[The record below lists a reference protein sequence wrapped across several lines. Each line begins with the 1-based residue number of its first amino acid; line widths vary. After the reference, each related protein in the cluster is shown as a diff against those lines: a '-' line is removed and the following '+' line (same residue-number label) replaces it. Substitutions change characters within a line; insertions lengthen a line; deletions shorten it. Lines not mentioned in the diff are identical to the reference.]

1 MAPKVKKERAKP
13 TKKEKSEVE
22 SMSEPR
28 HNMAAY
34 LQPEGKISSEF
45 KGIME
50 YLHRAR
56 INYAITTQHTA
67 YQSQIKEFWNSA
79 VVETVDN
86 QEVVRGSVAEKPV
99 VITEN
104 TIRARL
110 QFGDQPEDST
120 SIDLQC
126 QRGLLMR
133 LRYSDNVL
141 ANQINKGFMPL
152 RYKFLLHILIH
163 CLSNKRSGY
172 DLSPIE
178 LTGLFTALILNK
190 PFNISRYIF
199 DNLKE
204 NARRPLPSATQR
216 TSTKF
221 WLYPRF
227 LQMMIDDQIPDVP
240 KVESDVLPVNPMNER
255 TLLIFKSMSKYK
267 ESDPIR
273 KLIGHLDVPTY
284 EAPQNNKWRRDASD
298 SDDEEPRLIALANTQ
313 LGAKHG
319 IKASSK
325 KSAGS
330 SSAAA
335 HVEVDVNVA
344 AEEVQGVFIE
354 SDGDDGPASGDDGE
368 TGGSAGGDDGPAS
381 QSGNVATD
389 KGKGKVDEPRRLVD
403 ESSSSSEDEGGSGN
417 DGSSSKDDNPP
428 PPGMRKVYDN
438 RGNLPAAPGLIRKRK
453 AKRQGI
459 RASKKPKESA
469 GDASIPVSVQHST
482 PPEHQL
488 PPVSD
493 QLTSSEME
501 LVSSPQTSS
510 GTRTVTVDQQP
521 PATPVSGTHVRPPL
535 VITGPTGASGP
546 AGQSGSS
553 GPEPSRPT
561 LAETLSVLSEA
572 EKIQL
577 LIEQVS
583 ELGTIV
589 GRHTRTIEEYR
600 VQRTQDVV
608 AHNTLVS
615 IVNAQNLKIKEQAL
629 EIERLKE
636 ANRARDREVEI
647 MKGHSTVLENEAK
660 ALRQKH
666 EELSDWYKS
675 RDDCLIEAFRP
686 VHANFKKIDYKVGTL
701 WNERCNALGIVPSE
715 RGDDKD
721 DDAANPDQPAASGSG
736 ATASGAAGGSGTSQD
751 APTAPSTATTGP
763 SEQTETLETSTGGS
777 GTSQDAPTVPST
789 ATTGPSEQ
797 TETLETSTGL
807 EHVSLE
813 LETFADL
820 PESSVVHQYHPV
832 TGELLEEGEHVTEMS
847 DERVLALKELDEVDM
862 NMIDAT
868 PLVSDETDFSTIDEI
883 FIGSDPERPVYVG
896 EDNAEFNALDDE
908 YVAAKTTEFANLS
921 SDSPTAQENREK
933 TVNKWRADFLA
944 RNPPPLASLDQ
955 VNYMSLEKNQAR
967 GRIISWMFIKELH
980 CMVVKRECGLQYFRS
995 LLSILSLPYYDVAV
1009 LAQLKVINRVE
1020 DKMVDLF
1027 AKKIRLERRRGW
1039 KDPLYKPQF
1048 PRYEQIGFTL
1058 DPDTNT
1064 ARYRLVYDPPKL
1076 MKKIHLLKMKTDFL
1090 GNFRCWVYDADTGE
1104 AVILFRDSQENF
1116 RMIDPM
1122 WITNMYRSDIIV
1134 LKDHEINYLVR
1145 DREQAMKFQK
1155 MALYC
1160 FNLLVNAGSA

>member
-1 MAPKVKKERAKP
+1 
-13 TKKEKSEVE
+13 
-22 SMSEPR
+22 
-28 HNMAAY
+28 
-34 LQPEGKISSEF
+34 
-45 KGIME
+45 
-50 YLHRAR
+50 
-56 INYAITTQHTA
+56 
-67 YQSQIKEFWNSA
+67 
-79 VVETVDN
+79 
-86 QEVVRGSVAEKPV
+86 
-99 VITEN
+99 
-104 TIRARL
+104 
-110 QFGDQPEDST
+110 
-120 SIDLQC
+120 
-126 QRGLLMR
+126 MR

-204 NARRPLPSATQR
+204 NDRRPLPSATQR

-227 LQMMIDDQIPDVP
+227 LQMMMIDDQIPDLP
-240 KVESDVLPVNPMNER
+240 KAEADVLPVNPMNER

-325 KSAGS
+325 RSAGS

-354 SDGDDGPASGDDGE
+354 SDVRSNVVGSTVGETGGTVVGE
-368 TGGSAGGDDGPAS
+368 TGGSAGGDGGPAS
-381 QSGNVATD
+381 QSGDVATD
-389 KGKGKVDEPRRLVD
+389 KGKGKVDEPRKLID
-403 ESSSSSEDEGGSGN
+403 ESSSSSDDEGGSG
-417 DGSSSKDDNPP
+417 DDESSSEDDNPP
-428 PPGMRKVYDN
+428 PPGMRKVYDK
-438 RGNLPAAPGLIRKRK
+438 RGNLRGLERIEKTVRTGESDKDEDYIPTAPGLIRKRK

-459 RASKKPKESA
+459 RASKKSKETA
-469 GDASIPVSVQHST
+469 GDAPIPVSIQHST
-482 PPEHQL
+482 PPENQL

-493 QLTSSEME
+493 QLTSSEMLE

-521 PATPVSGTHVRPPL
+521 PATSVSGTHTRPPL
-535 VITGPTGASGP
+535 VITGPTGAFSQ

-572 EKIQL
+572 EKIQF

-608 AHNTLVS
+608 AHNMLVS

-666 EELSDWYKS
+666 EELSERYKN
-675 RDDCLIEAFRP
+675 RDDRLIEGFKP
-686 VHANFKKIDYKVGTL
+686 VQANFKKMEHKVGTL
-701 WNERCNALGIVPSE
+701 WNERCKALGIVPSK

-763 SEQTETLETSTGGS
+763 SEQTK
-777 GTSQDAPTVPST
+777 
-789 ATTGPSEQ
+789 
-797 TETLETSTGL
+797 TLETSTGL

-813 LETFADL
+813 PEAFADL

-847 DERVLALKELDEVDM
+847 DERVLALKELDEVDV

-868 PLVSDETDFSTIDEI
+868 PLVPDETDFSTIDEI

-896 EDNAEFNALDDE
+896 QDNAEFNALDDE
-908 YVAAKTTEFANLS
+908 FVAAKTAEFANLS

-933 TVNKWRADFLA
+933 TVNEWRADFLA
-944 RNPPPLASLDQ
+944 RNPPPLPPLDQ
-955 VNYMSLEKNQAR
+955 VNYMNLEKNSAR

-980 CMVVKRECGLQYFRS
+980 CMVVKRECGLQYFRT

-1020 DKMVDLF
+1020 EKMVDLF

-1048 PRYEQIGFTL
+1048 PRYEQIRFTL

-1076 MKKIHLLKMKTDFL
+1076 MKKILLLKMKTDFL

-1116 RMIDPM
+1116 RIIDPM
-1122 WITNMYRSDIIV
+1122 WITNMSRSDIIV

-1160 FNLLVNAGSA
+1160 FNLLLNAGSAWSSHHLTVERTLET

>member
-1 MAPKVKKERAKP
+1 MAPKGKKERAKP

-34 LQPEGKISSEF
+34 LQPEDKVSPEY

-79 VVETVDN
+79 VVETVNN
-86 QEVVRGSVAEKPV
+86 QEVIRGFVTEKPV

-110 QFGDQPEDST
+110 QLGDQPEDST

-133 LRYSDNVL
+133 LGYSENVL

-163 CLSNKRSGY
+163 CLSNKWSGY

-204 NARRPLPSATQR
+204 NARRPLSSANQR
-216 TSTKF
+216 SSTKF
-221 WLYPRF
+221 WLY
-227 LQMMIDDQIPDVP
+227 QIPDLP
-240 KVESDVLPVNPMNER
+240 KVEADVLPVNPMNER

-267 ESDPIR
+267 ESDPVR

-313 LGAKHG
+313 LEAKHG

-330 SSAAA
+330 SSAATHA
-335 HVEVDVNVA
+335 EIDVNVV
-344 AEEVQGVFIE
+344 AEEVQGVFV
-354 SDGDDGPASGDDGE
+354 DPDVR
-368 TGGSAGGDDGPAS
+368 GSAGGDGGPAS
-381 QSGNVATD
+381 RSGDDTTD
-389 KGKGKVDEPRRLVD
+389 KGKGKVDEPRKLVD
-403 ESSSSSEDEGGSGN
+403 ESSSSSDDEGGSG
-417 DGSSSKDDNPP
+417 DDDSSSEDDNPP
-428 PPGMRKVYDN
+428 PPGMRKAYDQ
-438 RGNLPAAPGLIRKRK
+438 RGNFRGFERIEKPVSTAESDKDDDYIPAAPGFVRKKRK
-453 AKRQGI
+453 ARKQGT
-459 RASKKPKESA
+459 RTSNKSKDGSGSMGETA
-469 GDASIPVSVQHST
+469 GDAPIPVSIQHST

-493 QLTSSEME
+493 QLTTSEMLE

-521 PATPVSGTHVRPPL
+521 PATPVSGTHTRPPL
-535 VITGPTGASGP
+535 VITGPTGTSGP
-546 AGQSGSS
+546 SGQSGFS

-561 LAETLSVLSEA
+561 LAETLSGLSEA
-572 EKIQL
+572 EKIHF
-577 LIEQVS
+577 LIEQIS
-583 ELGTIV
+583 ELGNLVI
-589 GRHTRTIEEYR
+589 RHTRKIEEYR
-600 VQRTQDVV
+600 VQRTQDVE
-608 AHNTLVS
+608 AHNKLVS
-615 IVNAQNLKIKEQAL
+615 IVSAQNLKIKEQAL

-647 MKGHSTVLENEAK
+647 MKGHSTVLEHEAK
-660 ALRQKH
+660 VLKQKH
-666 EELSDWYKS
+666 EELSDRYKN
-675 RDDCLIEAFRP
+675 RDDRLIEAFKP

-701 WNERCNALGIVPSE
+701 WYERCNALGIVPSKH
-715 RGDDKD
+715 GDDKD
-721 DDAANPDQPAASGSG
+721 DDATNPDQLAASGSG

-751 APTAPSTATTGP
+751 APTAPPTATTGP
-763 SEQTETLETSTGGS
+763 SEQTKTLEASAGF
-777 GTSQDAPTVPST
+777 
-789 ATTGPSEQ
+789 
-797 TETLETSTGL
+797 

-813 LETFADL
+813 PEAFTDL
-820 PESSVVHQYHPV
+820 PESSIVQQYHPV

-847 DERVLALKELDEVDM
+847 DERVLALKELDEVDLKS
-862 NMIDAT
+862 IDAT
-868 PLVSDETDFSTIDEI
+868 PLVPDETDFSTIEEI

-896 EDNAEFNALDDE
+896 QDNAEFNALDDE
-908 YVAAKTTEFANLS
+908 FVAAKTAEFANPS

-933 TVNKWRADFLA
+933 TVNEWRADFLA
-944 RNPPPLASLDQ
+944 RNPPPLPPLDQ
-955 VNYMSLEKNQAR
+955 VNYMNLEKNPAR

-1009 LAQLKVINRVE
+1009 LAQLRVINRVE
-1020 DKMVDLF
+1020 DKMVNLF

-1048 PRYEQIGFTL
+1048 PRYEQIRFTL

-1076 MKKIHLLKMKTDFL
+1076 MKKIPLLKMRTDFL

-1104 AVILFRDSQENF
+1104 AVILFQDSQENF

-1122 WITNMYRSDIIV
+1122 WITNMSRSDIIV

-1145 DREQAMKFQK
+1145 DRE
-1155 MALYC
+1155 
-1160 FNLLVNAGSA
+1160 

>member
-13 TKKEKSEVE
+13 TKREKSEVE

-34 LQPEGKISSEF
+34 LQPEGKVSPEF
-45 KGIME
+45 DGIME

-86 QEVVRGSVAEKPV
+86 QEVIRGFVTEKPV

-110 QFGDQPEDST
+110 QLGDQPEDST

-133 LRYSDNVL
+133 LCYSDNVL
-141 ANQINKGFMPL
+141 ANQINKGSMPL

-204 NARRPLPSATQR
+204 NARRPLPSANQR

-227 LQMMIDDQIPDVP
+227 LQMMIDDQIPDLP
-240 KVESDVLPVNPMNER
+240 KVEADVLPVNPMNER

-267 ESDPIR
+267 ESDPVR

-319 IKASSK
+319 IKVSSR
-325 KSAGS
+325 KSPGS
-330 SSAAA
+330 SIAAT

-354 SDGDDGPASGDDGE
+354 SDVRSDIGGTVVGD
-368 TGGSAGGDDGPAS
+368 TGGSAGGYGGPAS
-381 QSGNVATD
+381 RSGDDTTD
-389 KGKGKVDEPRRLVD
+389 KGKGKVDEPRKLVN
-403 ESSSSSEDEGGSGN
+403 ESSSSSDDEGGSG
-417 DGSSSKDDNPP
+417 DGDSSSEDDNHP
-428 PPGMRKVYDN
+428 PPGMRKAYDQ
-438 RGNLPAAPGLIRKRK
+438 RGNFRGFERIEKPVRTAESDKDEDYIPAAPRLIRKRK
-453 AKRQGI
+453 ARRQGI
-459 RASKKPKESA
+459 RASKKSKDGSGSIGETA
-469 GDASIPVSVQHST
+469 GDAPIPVSIQHST

-493 QLTSSEME
+493 QLTTSEMLE
-501 LVSSPQTSS
+501 LVFSPQTSS
-510 GTRTVTVDQQP
+510 GTRTATVDQQP
-521 PATPVSGTHVRPPL
+521 PATLVSGTHVRPPL
-535 VITGPTGASGP
+535 VITGPTGTSGP

-561 LAETLSVLSEA
+561 LAETLSSLSEA
-572 EKIQL
+572 EKIHF
-577 LIEQVS
+577 LIEQIS
-583 ELGTIV
+583 ELGNLV
-589 GRHTRTIEEYR
+589 VRNTRKIEEYR

-608 AHNTLVS
+608 AHNKLVS
-615 IVNAQNLKIKEQAL
+615 IVDVQNLKIKEQAL

-647 MKGHSTVLENEAK
+647 MKGHSTVLEREAK
-660 ALRQKH
+660 VLKQKH
-666 EELSDWYKS
+666 EELSERYKN
-675 RDDCLIEAFRP
+675 RDDRLIEAFKP
-686 VHANFKKIDYKVGTL
+686 VHANFKKINHKVGTL
-701 WNERCNALGIVPSE
+701 WNERCNALGIVPSK

-721 DDAANPDQPAASGSG
+721 DDEANPDQPAASGSG

-751 APTAPSTATTGP
+751 APTALPTATTGP
-763 SEQTETLETSTGGS
+763 SEQTESLEASAGF
-777 GTSQDAPTVPST
+777 
-789 ATTGPSEQ
+789 
-797 TETLETSTGL
+797 

-813 LETFADL
+813 PEAFADL
-820 PESSVVHQYHPV
+820 PESSTVQQYHPV

-847 DERVLALKELDEVDM
+847 DERVLALKELDEVDLK
-862 NMIDAT
+862 MIDAT
-868 PLVSDETDFSTIDEI
+868 PLVPDETDFSMIDEI

-896 EDNAEFNALDDE
+896 QDNAEFNALDDE
-908 YVAAKTTEFANLS
+908 FVAAKTAEFANLS
-921 SDSPTAQENREK
+921 SDSPTAQETREK
-933 TVNKWRADFLA
+933 TVNEWRA
-944 RNPPPLASLDQ
+944 P
-955 VNYMSLEKNQAR
+955 
-967 GRIISWMFIKELH
+967 
-980 CMVVKRECGLQYFRS
+980 
-995 LLSILSLPYYDVAV
+995 
-1009 LAQLKVINRVE
+1009 
-1020 DKMVDLF
+1020 
-1027 AKKIRLERRRGW
+1027 
-1039 KDPLYKPQF
+1039 
-1048 PRYEQIGFTL
+1048 
-1058 DPDTNT
+1058 
-1064 ARYRLVYDPPKL
+1064 
-1076 MKKIHLLKMKTDFL
+1076 
-1090 GNFRCWVYDADTGE
+1090 
-1104 AVILFRDSQENF
+1104 
-1116 RMIDPM
+1116 
-1122 WITNMYRSDIIV
+1122 
-1134 LKDHEINYLVR
+1134 
-1145 DREQAMKFQK
+1145 
-1155 MALYC
+1155 
-1160 FNLLVNAGSA
+1160 

>member
-1 MAPKVKKERAKP
+1 MAPKGRKERAKP

-34 LQPEGKISSEF
+34 LQPEGKISPEF
-45 KGIME
+45 TGIME

-67 YQSQIKEFWNSA
+67 YQSHIKEFWNSA
-79 VVETVDN
+79 VVETVEN
-86 QEVVRGSVAEKPV
+86 KEVISGSVAEKPV

-110 QFGDQPEDST
+110 QLGDQPEDST

-141 ANQINKGFMPL
+141 ANQINKKFMPL

-172 DLSPIE
+172 DLSPID

-227 LQMMIDDQIPDVP
+227 LQMMIDDQIPDLP
-240 KVESDVLPVNPMNER
+240 KAEADVLPVNPMNER
-255 TLLIFKSMSKYK
+255 TLLIFKSMSAYK

-273 KLIGHLDVPTY
+273 KLIGHLDVPNY
-284 EAPQNNKWRRDASD
+284 EAPQNNKWRRAASD

-319 IKASSK
+319 IKASSR

-344 AEEVQGVFIE
+344 AEEVQGVFVDPDA
-354 SDGDDGPASGDDGE
+354 SVSAGGDGGTVVVE
-368 TGGSAGGDDGPAS
+368 TGGSAGGDGGPAT
-381 QSGNVATD
+381 QSGDVATD
-389 KGKGKVDEPRRLVD
+389 KGKGKVDEPRKLVD
-403 ESSSSSEDEGGSGN
+403 DSSSSSEDEGGSGD
-417 DGSSSKDDNPP
+417 DGSSSEDDNPP
-428 PPGMRKVYDN
+428 PPGMRKVHDN
-438 RGNLPAAPGLIRKRK
+438 RGNLRFERIEKTVRTGESDKDKDYIPAAPGFIRKRK
-453 AKRQGI
+453 AKRQGTS
-459 RASKKPKESA
+459 ASKKTA
-469 GDASIPVSVQHST
+469 GDSSIPVSIQLST
-482 PPEHQL
+482 APEQQL

-493 QLTSSEME
+493 QLTASETLDLM
-501 LVSSPQTSS
+501 SSPQRSS
-510 GTRTVTVDQQP
+510 GTRTVSVDQQP
-521 PATPVSGTHVRPPL
+521 PATPASGTHVRPPL
-535 VITGPTGASGP
+535 VITGPTGASGQ

-561 LAETLSVLSEA
+561 LVETLSVLSEA
-572 EKIQL
+572 KKIQF

-583 ELGTIV
+583 ELGSIV

-608 AHNTLVS
+608 ARNTLCS
-615 IVNAQNLKIKEQAL
+615 IVNAQNLKIKEQAI

-647 MKGHSTVLENEAK
+647 MKRHSTVLENEAK

-666 EELSDWYKS
+666 EELSERYKN
-675 RDDCLIEAFRP
+675 RDDRLIEGFKP
-686 VHANFKKIDYKVGTL
+686 VQANFKKLEYKVGTL
-701 WNERCNALGIVPSE
+701 WNERCNALGIVPSKH
-715 RGDDKD
+715 GDDKD
-721 DDAANPDQPAASGSG
+721 DDAANPDQPTASGSG

-763 SEQTETLETSTGGS
+763 SEQTETLETSAGH
-777 GTSQDAPTVPST
+777 
-789 ATTGPSEQ
+789 
-797 TETLETSTGL
+797 

-813 LETFADL
+813 PETFADL
-820 PESSVVHQYHPV
+820 PESSGVLQYHPV

-847 DERVLALKELDEVDM
+847 DEQV
-862 NMIDAT
+862 
-868 PLVSDETDFSTIDEI
+868 
-883 FIGSDPERPVYVG
+883 
-896 EDNAEFNALDDE
+896 NALDDE
-908 YVAAKTTEFANLS
+908 YVAEKTAEFANLS
-921 SDSPTAQENREK
+921 SDSPTAQENHEK
-933 TVNKWRADFLA
+933 TVNEWRADFLA
-944 RNPPPLASLDQ
+944 RNPPPLAPLDQ
-955 VNYMSLEKNQAR
+955 VNYMSLEKNKAR
-967 GRIISWMFIKELH
+967 GRIISWMFVKELH

-1009 LAQLKVINRVE
+1009 LAQLDVINRVE

-1048 PRYEQIGFTL
+1048 PRYEQIRFTL
-1058 DPDTNT
+1058 DPETNT
-1064 ARYRLVYDPPKL
+1064 SPYRLVYDPPKV
-1076 MKKIHLLKMKTDFL
+1076 MKKIPLLKMKTDFL
-1090 GNFRCWVYDADTGE
+1090 RNFRCWVYDADTGE

-1116 RMIDPM
+1116 RIIDPM
-1122 WITNMYRSDIIV
+1122 WITNMSRSDIIV

-1160 FNLLVNAGSA
+1160 FNLLVNAGSAWSSHHLTVERTSET

>member
-1 MAPKVKKERAKP
+1 
-13 TKKEKSEVE
+13 
-22 SMSEPR
+22 
-28 HNMAAY
+28 
-34 LQPEGKISSEF
+34 
-45 KGIME
+45 
-50 YLHRAR
+50 
-56 INYAITTQHTA
+56 
-67 YQSQIKEFWNSA
+67 
-79 VVETVDN
+79 
-86 QEVVRGSVAEKPV
+86 
-99 VITEN
+99 
-104 TIRARL
+104 
-110 QFGDQPEDST
+110 
-120 SIDLQC
+120 
-126 QRGLLMR
+126 MR

-141 ANQINKGFMPL
+141 ANQINKKFMPL

-172 DLSPIE
+172 DLSPIY

-227 LQMMIDDQIPDVP
+227 LQMMIDDQIPDLP
-240 KVESDVLPVNPMNER
+240 KAEADVLPVNPMNER
-255 TLLIFKSMSKYK
+255 TLLIFKSMSNYK

-284 EAPQNNKWRRDASD
+284 VAPQNNKWRRDASD
-298 SDDEEPRLIALANTQ
+298 SGDEEPRLIALANTQ

-325 KSAGS
+325 RSAGS

-344 AEEVQGVFIE
+344 AEEVQGVFVDPDAHV
-354 SDGDDGPASGDDGE
+354 SAGGDGGTVVGE
-368 TGGSAGGDDGPAS
+368 TGGSAGGDGGPAT
-381 QSGNVATD
+381 QSGDVATD
-389 KGKGKVDEPRRLVD
+389 KGKGKVDEPRKLVD
-403 ESSSSSEDEGGSGN
+403 DSSSSSEDEGGSGD
-417 DGSSSKDDNPP
+417 DGSSSEDDNPP

-438 RGNLPAAPGLIRKRK
+438 RGNLRFERIEKTVRTGESDKDEDYIPAAPGFIRKRK
-453 AKRQGI
+453 AKRQGT
-459 RASKKPKESA
+459 RASKKTA
-469 GDASIPVSVQHST
+469 GHSSIPVSIQLST
-482 PPEHQL
+482 APEQQL

-493 QLTSSEME
+493 QLTASETLDLM
-501 LVSSPQTSS
+501 SSPQRSF
-510 GTRTVTVDQQP
+510 GTRTVSVDQQP
-521 PATPVSGTHVRPPL
+521 PATPASGTHVRPPL
-535 VITGPTGASGP
+535 VITGPTGASGQ

-561 LAETLSVLSEA
+561 LVETLSVLSEA
-572 EKIQL
+572 EKIQF

-583 ELGTIV
+583 ELGSIV

-600 VQRTQDVV
+600 VQRSQDVV
-608 AHNTLVS
+608 AHNTLCS
-615 IVNAQNLKIKEQAL
+615 IVNAQNLKIKEQAQ

-666 EELSDWYKS
+666 KELADRYNS
-675 RDDCLIEAFRP
+675 RDDRLVEAFRP
-686 VHANFKKIDYKVGTL
+686 VHANFKKINYKVGTL
-701 WNERCNALGIVPSE
+701 WNERCNALGIVPSRRE
-715 RGDDKD
+715 DDKD
-721 DDAANPDQPAASGSG
+721 DDAANPDQPTASGSG
-736 ATASGAAGGSGTSQD
+736 ATASGAAGGSSTSHD
-751 APTAPSTATTGP
+751 APSAPSTATTGP
-763 SEQTETLETSTGGS
+763 SEQTETLETSTGH
-777 GTSQDAPTVPST
+777 
-789 ATTGPSEQ
+789 
-797 TETLETSTGL
+797 

-813 LETFADL
+813 PETFADL
-820 PESSVVHQYHPV
+820 SESSGVLQYHPV

-847 DERVLALKELDEVDM
+847 DEQVLALTELDEVDVS
-862 NMIDAT
+862 MIDAT
-868 PLVSDETDFSTIDEI
+868 PLVQDQTDFSTIDEI

-896 EDNAEFNALDDE
+896 QDNAKVNALDDE
-908 YVAAKTTEFANLS
+908 YVAEKTAEFANLS

-933 TVNKWRADFLA
+933 TVNEWRADFLA
-944 RNPPPLASLDQ
+944 RNPPSLAPLDQ

-967 GRIISWMFIKELH
+967 GRIISWMFVKELH
-980 CMVVKRECGLQYFRS
+980 CMVVKRESGLQYFRT
-995 LLSILSLPYYDVAV
+995 LLSIMSLPYYDVAV
-1009 LAQLKVINRVE
+1009 LAQLDVINRVE

-1048 PRYEQIGFTL
+1048 PRYEQIRFTL
-1058 DPDTNT
+1058 DPATNT
-1064 ARYRLVYDPPKL
+1064 ARYRLVYDPPKV
-1076 MKKIHLLKMKTDFL
+1076 MKKIPLLKMKTDFL

-1116 RMIDPM
+1116 RIIDPM
-1122 WITNMYRSDIIV
+1122 WITNMSRSDIIV

-1160 FNLLVNAGSA
+1160 FNLLVNAGSAWSSHHLTVERTSET

>member
-1 MAPKVKKERAKP
+1 MAKMERKKPDYIKMQPFGQVPAFQDDDITLFEMAPKVKKERAKP
-13 TKKEKSEVE
+13 TKKEKSKVE

-34 LQPEGKISSEF
+34 LQPEGKISPEF
-45 KGIME
+45 TGIME

-67 YQSQIKEFWNSA
+67 YQSHIKEFWNSA
-79 VVETVDN
+79 VIETVDN
-86 QEVVRGSVAEKPV
+86 KEVIRGSVIEKPV

-110 QFGDQPEDST
+110 QLGDQPEDST

-141 ANQINKGFMPL
+141 ANQINKSCMPL

-227 LQMMIDDQIPDVP
+227 LQMIIDDQIPDLP
-240 KVESDVLPVNPMNER
+240 KAEADVLPVNPMNER

-273 KLIGHLDVPTY
+273 KLVGHLDVPTY

-298 SDDEEPRLIALANTQ
+298 SDDEEPRLIALADTQ
-313 LGAKHG
+313 LRAKHG

-354 SDGDDGPASGDDGE
+354 SDVRSNVVGSTAGETGGTVVGD
-368 TGGSAGGDDGPAS
+368 TGGSAGGDGGPAS

-389 KGKGKVDEPRRLVD
+389 KGKGKVDEPRKLID
-403 ESSSSSEDEGGSGN
+403 ESSSSSDNDGGSGDN
-417 DGSSSKDDNPP
+417 DSSSEDDNPPP

-438 RGNLPAAPGLIRKRK
+438 RGNFRGFERIEKTVRTAESNKDEDYIPAAPGLIRKRK
-453 AKRQGI
+453 AKRPGI
-459 RASKKPKESA
+459 RASKKSKDGSGPIGETA
-469 GDASIPVSVQHST
+469 GDTPMPDPIQHST
-482 PPEHQL
+482 PPEQQL

-493 QLTSSEME
+493 QLTTSEMMA

-510 GTRTVTVDQQP
+510 GIRTATVDQQL
-521 PATPVSGTHVRPPL
+521 PATPVSGTHARPPL
-535 VITGPTGASGP
+535 VITGPTGASGQ

-553 GPEPSRPT
+553 GPETSRST
-561 LAETLSVLSEA
+561 LVETLSVLSEA
-572 EKIQL
+572 EKIQF

-583 ELGTIV
+583 ELGSIV

-600 VQRTQDVV
+600 VQRTRDVE
-608 AHNTLVS
+608 AHNKLVS
-615 IVNAQNLKIKEQAL
+615 IVDAQNLKIKEHAI

-636 ANRARDREVEI
+636 ANRARDREVEK

-666 EELSDWYKS
+666 EELSDRYKS
-675 RDDCLIEAFRP
+675 RDDRLIEAFKP

-701 WNERCNALGIVPSE
+701 WNERCNALGIVPSR

-751 APTAPSTATTGP
+751 APSAPSTATTGP
-763 SEQTETLETSTGGS
+763 SEQTETLEAS
-777 GTSQDAPTVPST
+777 AV
-789 ATTGPSEQ
+789 
-797 TETLETSTGL
+797 L
-807 EHVSLE
+807 EHVSVE
-813 LETFADL
+813 PDAFADL
-820 PESSVVHQYHPV
+820 PESSFVQQYHPV

-847 DERVLALKELDEVDM
+847 DERVVAPTELDEVDVS
-862 NMIDAT
+862 MIDAT
-868 PLVSDETDFSTIDEI
+868 PLVPDQTDFSSIDEI
-883 FIGSDPERPVYVG
+883 FIGADPERPVYVG
-896 EDNAEFNALDDE
+896 QDNKEFSALDDE
-908 YVAAKTTEFANLS
+908 YVAEKTAEFANLS
-921 SDSPTAQENREK
+921 TDSPTAQENREK
-933 TVNKWRADFLA
+933 TVNEWRADFLA
-944 RNPPPLASLDQ
+944 RNPPPLAPLDQ
-955 VNYMSLEKNQAR
+955 VNYMRLEKNQAR

-1009 LAQLKVINRVE
+1009 LAQLNVINRVE

-1048 PRYEQIGFTL
+1048 PRYEQIRFTL

-1064 ARYRLVYDPPKL
+1064 TRYRLVYDPPKV
-1076 MKKIHLLKMKTDFL
+1076 MKKIPLLGL
-1090 GNFRCWVYDADTGE
+1090 
-1104 AVILFRDSQENF
+1104 
-1116 RMIDPM
+1116 
-1122 WITNMYRSDIIV
+1122 
-1134 LKDHEINYLVR
+1134 
-1145 DREQAMKFQK
+1145 
-1155 MALYC
+1155 
-1160 FNLLVNAGSA
+1160 

>member
-1 MAPKVKKERAKP
+1 
-13 TKKEKSEVE
+13 
-22 SMSEPR
+22 MSESR
-28 HNMAAY
+28 HNMVAY
-34 LQPEGKISSEF
+34 LQPEGKISPEF
-45 KGIME
+45 TGIME

-67 YQSQIKEFWNSA
+67 YQSHIKEFWNSA
-79 VVETVDN
+79 VVETVEN
-86 QEVVRGSVAEKPV
+86 KEVISGLVAEKPV

-110 QFGDQPEDST
+110 QLGDQPEDST

-141 ANQINKGFMPL
+141 ANQINKKFMPL

-172 DLSPIE
+172 DLSPID

-227 LQMMIDDQIPDVP
+227 LQMMIDDQIPDLP
-240 KVESDVLPVNPMNER
+240 KAEADVLPVNPMNER
-255 TLLIFKSMSKYK
+255 TLLIFKSMSNYK

-273 KLIGHLDVPTY
+273 KLIGHLDVPNY
-284 EAPQNNKWRRDASD
+284 EASQNNKWRRDASD

-313 LGAKHG
+313 IGAKHG

-325 KSAGS
+325 RSAGS

-354 SDGDDGPASGDDGE
+354 SDVRSNVVGSTAGETGGTVVGE
-368 TGGSAGGDDGPAS
+368 TGGSAGGAGGPAS
-381 QSGNVATD
+381 QSGDVATD
-389 KGKGKVDEPRRLVD
+389 KGKGKVDEPRKLID
-403 ESSSSSEDEGGSGN
+403 KSSSSSEDEGGSGD
-417 DGSSSKDDNPP
+417 DGSSSEDDNPP
-428 PPGMRKVYDN
+428 PPGMQKVYDN
-438 RGNLPAAPGLIRKRK
+438 RGNLRFERIEKTARTGESDKDEDYIPAAPGFIRKRK
-453 AKRQGI
+453 AKKTG
-459 RASKKPKESA
+459 
-469 GDASIPVSVQHST
+469 
-482 PPEHQL
+482 
-488 PPVSD
+488 D
-493 QLTSSEME
+493 QLTASETLE
-501 LVSSPQTSS
+501 LMSSPQRSS

-521 PATPVSGTHVRPPL
+521 PATPASGTHVRPPL
-535 VITGPTGASGP
+535 VITGPTGASGQ

-572 EKIQL
+572 EKIQF

-583 ELGTIV
+583 ELGSIV

-600 VQRTQDVV
+600 VQRTQDVE
-608 AHNTLVS
+608 AHNKLVS
-615 IVNAQNLKIKEQAL
+615 IVDAQNLKINAQAL
-629 EIERLKE
+629 EIEKLKE

-647 MKGHSTVLENEAK
+647 MKRHS
-660 ALRQKH
+660 
-666 EELSDWYKS
+666 
-675 RDDCLIEAFRP
+675 
-686 VHANFKKIDYKVGTL
+686 TL
-701 WNERCNALGIVPSE
+701 WNERCKALDIVPSK

-763 SEQTETLETSTGGS
+763 SEQTETLETSTG
-777 GTSQDAPTVPST
+777 
-789 ATTGPSEQ
+789 
-797 TETLETSTGL
+797 L

-813 LETFADL
+813 PEAFADL
-820 PESSVVHQYHPV
+820 PESSAVHQYHPV
-832 TGELLEEGEHVTEMS
+832 TGEQLEEGEHVTEMS
-847 DERVLALKELDEVDM
+847 DEQVLALTELDEVDVS
-862 NMIDAT
+862 MIDAT
-868 PLVSDETDFSTIDEI
+868 PLVQDQTDFSTIDEI

-896 EDNAEFNALDDE
+896 QDNAEVNALDDE
-908 YVAAKTTEFANLS
+908 YVAEKTAEFANLS

-933 TVNKWRADFLA
+933 TVNEWRADFLA
-944 RNPPPLASLDQ
+944 RNPPPLAPLDQ

-967 GRIISWMFIKELH
+967 GRIISWMFVKELH

-1009 LAQLKVINRVE
+1009 LAQLEVINRVE

-1048 PRYEQIGFTL
+1048 PRYEQIRFTL
-1058 DPDTNT
+1058 DPETNT
-1064 ARYRLVYDPPKL
+1064 ARYRLVYDPPKV
-1076 MKKIHLLKMKTDFL
+1076 MKKIPLLKMKTDFL

-1116 RMIDPM
+1116 RIIDPM
-1122 WITNMYRSDIIV
+1122 WITNMSRSDIIV
-1134 LKDHEINYLVR
+1134 LKDHKINYLVR

-1160 FNLLVNAGSA
+1160 FNLLVNAGSAWSSHHLTVERTSET

>member
-34 LQPEGKISSEF
+34 LQSEGKISPEF
-45 KGIME
+45 TGIME

-67 YQSQIKEFWNSA
+67 YQSHSKEFWNSA

-99 VITEN
+99 VITKN

-110 QFGDQPEDST
+110 QLGDQPEDST

-227 LQMMIDDQIPDVP
+227 LQMMIDDQIPDLP
-240 KVESDVLPVNPMNER
+240 KAEADVLPVNPMNER

-298 SDDEEPRLIALANTQ
+298 SDNEEPRLIALANTQ

-319 IKASSK
+319 IKTSSR

-344 AEEVQGVFIE
+344 AEEVQGVFV
-354 SDGDDGPASGDDGE
+354 DPDAHV
-368 TGGSAGGDDGPAS
+368 SAGGDG
-381 QSGNVATD
+381 SGNVATD
-389 KGKGKVDEPRRLVD
+389 KGKGKIDEPRRLVD
-403 ESSSSSEDEGGSGN
+403 ESSSSSEDEGGSDN
-417 DGSSSKDDNPP
+417 DGSPSEDDNPP

-438 RGNLPAAPGLIRKRK
+438 RGNIRGLERIEKTARTGESDKDEDYIPTAPGLIRKRK

-459 RASKKPKESA
+459 RASKKTA
-469 GDASIPVSVQHST
+469 GDAYIPVSIQHST
-482 PPEHQL
+482 PQEHHI

-493 QLTSSEME
+493 QLTSSEMLN
-501 LVSSPQTSS
+501 LVSSPQRSS
-510 GTRTVTVDQQP
+510 GTRT
-521 PATPVSGTHVRPPL
+521 
-535 VITGPTGASGP
+535 

-572 EKIQL
+572 EKIQF

-583 ELGTIV
+583 ELGSIV

-608 AHNTLVS
+608 AHNTLCS

-666 EELSDWYKS
+666 KELSDRYNS
-675 RDDCLIEAFRP
+675 RDDRLIESFRP
-686 VHANFKKIDYKVGTL
+686 VYANFKKINYKVGKL
-701 WNERCNALGIVPSE
+701 WNERCNALGIVPSKH
-715 RGDDKD
+715 GDDQD
-721 DDAANPDQPAASGSG
+721 DDAANPDQPAVSGSG

-763 SEQTETLETSTGGS
+763 SEQTETLETSTG
-777 GTSQDAPTVPST
+777 
-789 ATTGPSEQ
+789 
-797 TETLETSTGL
+797 L

-813 LETFADL
+813 PEAFADL
-820 PESSVVHQYHPV
+820 PESSVLHQYHPV

-847 DERVLALKELDEVDM
+847 DEQILALTELAEVDVS
-862 NMIDAT
+862 MIDAT
-868 PLVSDETDFSTIDEI
+868 PLVPDQTDFSTIDEI

-896 EDNAEFNALDDE
+896 QDNKEFNALDDE
-908 YVAAKTTEFANLS
+908 HVAEKTAEFANLS
-921 SDSPTAQENREK
+921 SDSPTVQESREK
-933 TVNKWRADFLA
+933 TVNEWRADFLA
-944 RNPPPLASLDQ
+944 RNPPPLAPLDQ
-955 VNYMSLEKNQAR
+955 VNYMNLERNSAR
-967 GRIISWMFIKELH
+967 GRIISWMFIKDLH
-980 CMVVKRECGLQYFRS
+980 CMVVKRECGLQYFGTP
-995 LLSILSLPYYDVAV
+995 LSILSLPYYDVAV
-1009 LAQLKVINRVE
+1009 LAQLRVINRVE
-1020 DKMVDLF
+1020 DEMVNLF

-1039 KDPLYKPQF
+1039 KDPQYKPQF
-1048 PRYEQIGFTL
+1048 PRYEQIRFTL

-1076 MKKIHLLKMKTDFL
+1076 MKKIPLLKMKIDFL

-1122 WITNMYRSDIIV
+1122 WITNMSRSDIII

-1160 FNLLVNAGSA
+1160 FNLLVNAGSAWSSQHLAAERTSET